1 MSSSERPEFF
11 FDRSLGV
18 GPRQRCAS
26 TAGWSISWPT
36 TTPTTQTGSRTG
48 VEDTEWIAEGCS
60 RGWALLTKD
69 KRIRYRRHELGALHG
84 RLFALSRGDL
94 TVSQAAT
101 RIVAAAPRIELALAA
116 PHGLW
121 LVYDS
126 GRIER
131 RWP

>member
-11 FDRSLGV
+11 FDRSLG
-18 GPRQRCAS
+18 RR
-26 TAGWSISWPT
+26 TAAALREHGWVVHLVADHYPDDAD
-36 TTPTTQTGSRTG
+36 G

-94 TVSQAAT
+94 TVSEAAT

-116 PHGLW
+116 SHGLW